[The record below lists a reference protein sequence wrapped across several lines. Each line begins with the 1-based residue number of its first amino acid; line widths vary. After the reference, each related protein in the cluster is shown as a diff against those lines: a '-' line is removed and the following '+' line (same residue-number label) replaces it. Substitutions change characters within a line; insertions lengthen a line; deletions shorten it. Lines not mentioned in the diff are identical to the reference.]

1 MGAHRTADTVA
12 RTGWMIEGSSASSGC
27 AFGFG
32 SRFATVE
39 AMVSHPGFHEWHHQ
53 SADGATSS
61 IFPDG
66 CRDVLVIRKPR
77 EAPSVVLTQLDL
89 RVRTVGLAAGT
100 KITGYRLRPGV
111 VVDKAVLRAI
121 AIEPEKARSIL
132 AEVVALPSD
141 LEEVIGAC
149 TQSVGGLGAI
159 SGNLGVSVRTMQR
172 LFRAAALPPPDFW
185 RLLARA
191 RRAVGLLQSSASL
204 ADIASD
210 CGYSDQA
217 HMTRETLR
225 WFQKSPARIRR
236 DVHLHNLLSQ
246 PGLGNWTGE
255 QISTR

>member
-1 MGAHRTADTVA
+1 
-12 RTGWMIEGSSASSGC
+12 
-27 AFGFG
+27 
-32 SRFATVE
+32 
-39 AMVSHPGFHEWHHQ
+39 MVSHPGFHEWHHQ
-53 SADGATSS
+53 SADGALSS

-89 RVRTVGLAAGT
+89 RVRTIGLAAGT
-100 KITGYRLRPGV
+100 EITGYRLRPGA
-111 VVDKAVLRAI
+111 VVDKAVLHAI
-121 AIEPEKARSIL
+121 SLAPEKAPSIL
-132 AEVVALPSD
+132 AEVVALPPN

-172 LFRAAALPPPDFW
+172 IFRAAALPPPDFW

-236 DVHLHNLLSQ
+236 DVRLHHLLSQ

>member
-1 MGAHRTADTVA
+1 MA
-12 RTGWMIEGSSASSGC
+12 
-27 AFGFG
+27 
-32 SRFATVE
+32 
-39 AMVSHPGFHEWHHQ
+39 SHPGVHEWHHR
-53 SADGATSS
+53 SADAALSS

-66 CRDVLVIRKPR
+66 CRDVLVIRKPG
-77 EAPSVVLTQLDL
+77 EAPSVVFTQLD
-89 RVRTVGLAAGT
+89 RHVRAVGLAAGT
-100 KITGYRLRPGV
+100 EITGYRLRPGAV
-111 VVDKAVLRAI
+111 VGKAVLHAI
-121 AIEPEKARSIL
+121 SLAPEKAPSIL

-141 LEEVIGAC
+141 LEEVISAC

-191 RRAVGLLQSSASL
+191 RRAVSLLPSSASL

-236 DVHLHNLLSQ
+236 DVRLHRLLSQ